1 MNRKEY
7 QKLYHKKP
15 SVIEKKKKYFKEYN
29 SRPEVKEVRHEWYIQ
44 KKIEFN
50 SNDYLNAQN
59 TEAFA
64 DDNRIQTSIL
74 LGKIKKGKPRVS
86 QRDSS
91 TIEDNKVQK
100 KTKAL
105 DK

>member
-15 SVIEKKKKYFKEYN
+15 SVIQKKKKYFKEYN
-29 SRPEVKEVRHEWYIQ
+29 ARPEVKEVRHEWYIQ

-50 SNDYLNAQN
+50 SNNYLNAQN

-64 DDNRIQTSIL
+64 YGLGIQTPVL
-74 LGKIKKGKPRVS
+74 LDKIKTGKPKVS
-86 QRDSS
+86 RWDYS
-91 TIEDNKVQK
+91 TIKNNKIQK